1 MLVERG
7 VDVSAQNKD
16 GQTPLHLVF
25 QWECLF
31 SIRPGMS
38 SHPEIAHILI
48 KHGADVSAQDKDGQ
62 TPLYLASKAAELARV
77 IVEREVDV
85 KLKSRN

>member
-1 MLVERG
+1 MLVER
-7 VDVSAQNKD
+7 
-16 GQTPLHLVF
+16 
-25 QWECLF
+25 
-31 SIRPGMS
+31 
-38 SHPEIAHILI
+38 
-48 KHGADVSAQDKDGQ
+48 GADVSAQDEDGQ